1 MKKISRD
8 KLGTSVLDNIIS
20 KYHGSPGG
28 VLGIIEEAQE
38 SNKHKYLPEETLEYI
53 AKKSG
58 VSLVQIYS
66 VATFYSFFNLK
77 PQGKH
82 TIVVCRGTACHTRG
96 SKGLLKSLK
105 TLLGI
110 EEDAYAQEEESIPI
124 TTKDNKFT
132 IRTVACL
139 GQCALA
145 PAVVIDGKIYGH
157 MTREKLR
164 KVINSISRKKTRR

>member
-1 MKKISRD
+1 MKKILQD
-8 KLGTSVLDNIIS
+8 KLDAGALDNIIS
-20 KYHGSPGG
+20 KYYGLPGG

-38 SNKHKYLPEETLEYI
+38 SNKRKYLPEETLEYI

-58 VSLVQIYS
+58 VSLAQIYG
-66 VATFYSFFNLK
+66 VVTFYSFFNLK
-77 PQGKH
+77 PQGEH

-105 TLLGI
+105 TLLGV
-110 EEDAYAQEEESIPI
+110 EKDACVQEEESVPV
-124 TTKDNKFT
+124 TTRDNKFT

-157 MTREKLR
+157 VTREKLR
-164 KVINSISRKKTRR
+164 KVINSISRKKSKR